1 MRAPIQRQQ
10 QQNPFGDFVAAPAAS
25 NPYVM
30 DAAKRGAALLSA
42 PWMQQQAQE
51 RADALKAQQD
61 ASSQQQRGAAQQG
74 DPNYQSSIGGYGGPS
89 GGLGKDPSVKDFK
102 QGGNKDAF
110 ISAMMPHAMRVSE
123 QTGLDPRLII
133 AQAAQETGWGKSA
146 PGNNYFG
153 IKSHGQSGGNTM
165 ATNEVVNGQT
175 VRINDSFRGY
185 RGMGESV
192 DGYGNFLSSNPRY
205 RNMLKAGNL
214 DGQLA
219 ELGRSGYATDP
230 NYAAS
235 VGSIARGIQLQQPRQ
250 SNYTD
255 IFSNYSMGRTQ

>member
-10 QQNPFGDFVAAPAAS
+10 QQNPFGDFVAAPAET

-30 DAAKRGAALLSA
+30 DMAKRGAALMSA
-42 PWMQQQAQE
+42 PWMQQQAQDQV
-51 RADALKAQQD
+51 DALKAQQD
-61 ASSQQQRGAAQQG
+61 AAAQKTRPQAN
-74 DPNYQSSIGGYGGPS
+74 PRYQDSIETYGGPN
-89 GGLGKDPSVKDFK
+89 GGPGRNPAERDFK

-110 ISAMMPHAMRVSE
+110 ISAMMPHAMRVSQ

-153 IKSHGQSGGNTM
+153 IKSHGQAGGNTM

-185 RGMGESV
+185 RGMGDSV
-192 DGYGNFLSSNPRY
+192 DGYGNFLFSNPRY
-205 RNMLKAGNL
+205 GNMLKAGNL
-214 DGQLA
+214 DGQLT
-219 ELGRSGYATDP
+219 ELGKSGYATDP

-235 VGSIARGIQLQQPRQ
+235 VGSIARGIQLPQPTSYTNSL
-250 SNYTD
+250 SNY
-255 IFSNYSMGRTQ
+255 NMGR